1 MMPYRFSL
9 HGFDPQTHKQILQA
23 KKGELLPS
31 SPNGKFKTLLSSVN
45 CTATEQ
51 KKKKKEMV
59 VVEVDNLTT

>member
-1 MMPYRFSL
+1 MMPYGFSL

-45 CTATEQ
+45 FTATEQ
-51 KKKKKEMV
+51 SFFF
-59 VVEVDNLTT
+59 

>member
-51 KKKKKEMV
+51 SFFFYKKKKR
-59 VVEVDNLTT
+59 DGSSGS